1 MKKIKILSISD
12 HPFSPSGVGIQTRYV
27 LESAVKSGLFQVR
40 SLGGAIKHDDYKP
53 MGTEEYKEDWIVQPV
68 DGYGNQNIIRSE
80 INNYQPDILWFMT
93 DPRFYGWLWE
103 IENEIRANVPMMYY
117 HVWDNYPYPK
127 FNKKYYDSND
137 VVVTISKV
145 TNDIVAN
152 VSPEVDLRHIPHSID
167 TRVFKKYGDKEVEQ
181 FKNNSLKEKD
191 HNRMVFFWNNRNA
204 RRKQSGSLI
213 YWFKDFLDVV
223 GHDKAMLI
231 MHTDPKDPNGQD
243 LVAIIEE
250 LKLDDGQVVISRN
263 KYAQNLLA
271 LMYNMADFTINIS
284 YAELFGLATLESMAC
299 ETPIIVNM
307 TGGLQEQVTNGEDW
321 FGIGVEP
328 TSRAI
333 IGSQDVPYIYED
345 RLSKEVVVKALLKMY
360 NMGDE
365 KRRELGKAGREHIM
379 KNYNFE
385 LFEKSWVD
393 LLLQVYEN
401 HGSWNTRKKYKSW
414 KIQEA

>member
-1 MKKIKILSISD
+1 MKKIKILSLSD
-12 HPFSPSGVGIQTRYV
+12 LPFSPSGVGIQTRYV

-40 SLGGAIKHDDYKP
+40 SLGGAIKHDDYNP

-213 YWFKDFLDVV
+213 YWFKDFLDDV
-223 GHDKAMLI
+223 GHDKSMLI
-231 MHTDPKDPNGQD
+231 
-243 LVAIIEE
+243 
-250 LKLDDGQVVISRN
+250 
-263 KYAQNLLA
+263 
-271 LMYNMADFTINIS
+271 
-284 YAELFGLATLESMAC
+284 
-299 ETPIIVNM
+299 
-307 TGGLQEQVTNGEDW
+307 
-321 FGIGVEP
+321 
-328 TSRAI
+328 
-333 IGSQDVPYIYED
+333 
-345 RLSKEVVVKALLKMY
+345 
-360 NMGDE
+360 
-365 KRRELGKAGREHIM
+365 
-379 KNYNFE
+379 
-385 LFEKSWVD
+385 
-393 LLLQVYEN
+393 
-401 HGSWNTRKKYKSW
+401 
-414 KIQEA
+414 